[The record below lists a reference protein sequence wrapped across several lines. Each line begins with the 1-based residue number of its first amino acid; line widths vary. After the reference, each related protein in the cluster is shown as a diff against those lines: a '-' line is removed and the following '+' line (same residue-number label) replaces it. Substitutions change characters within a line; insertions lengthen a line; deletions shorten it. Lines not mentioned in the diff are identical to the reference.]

1 MLGFLIEV
9 FFFSLHIRMIVS
21 KVLLQRSVTGHH
33 SKMNLGFAS
42 PDCPVSLPSDAINMK
57 TETQPT
63 LGQNTQNNSCN
74 ERKHSRAQLD
84 SLTSD
89 FSGSTLAFSS
99 GEKAVL
105 VRFLSPVPA
114 ELRGEEEEC
123 TLWASRVLQSWRKVA
138 GCQEAEFNTLLYPF
152 QKMLS
157 LCSVTAQPSGQSA
170 GAPWLS
176 KGHEGVSGG

>member
-105 VRFLSPVPA
+105 VRCT
-114 ELRGEEEEC
+114 EC
-123 TLWASRVLQSWRKVA
+123 
-138 GCQEAEFNTLLYPF
+138 P
-152 QKMLS
+152 
-157 LCSVTAQPSGQSA
+157 PQSA
-170 GAPWLS
+170 ISGESPQRLWHTLS
-176 KGHEGVSGG
+176 SFRSSMPFITHSLFSP